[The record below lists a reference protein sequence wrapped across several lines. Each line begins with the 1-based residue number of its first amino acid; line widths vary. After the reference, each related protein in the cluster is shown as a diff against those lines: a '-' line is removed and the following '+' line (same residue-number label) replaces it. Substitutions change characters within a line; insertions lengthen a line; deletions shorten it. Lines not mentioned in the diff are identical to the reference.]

1 MVDSILWQ
9 SEASDVTLID
19 IPRSIAAAQGTVQH
33 PCHEL
38 LSSNE
43 PLKVPFRSNE
53 PKSATAKTKLCAGD
67 VEQELQREYA
77 NICVE
82 ALAQVK
88 AKWSG
93 DWCLPRLSVAT
104 GKPAAKRKHDDERP
118 KAHMNATRV
127 SQPLELYK
135 PLLQGPDDDAQSRVL
150 TVTNHGITA
159 SATLVANLNERPIVL
174 PVSTDHVAGADRY
187 CVPPGSSFC
196 LGDCHNARDLRAA
209 LRAQAEQ
216 RDGRKTF
223 DFILLDPPWP
233 NRSVKRTHKT
243 AGSTYNTAANLRDVE
258 DLLLGMDLDMLMA
271 DECLIGVWITN
282 KQAIRA
288 LILDE
293 GGLFDSWGVQ
303 LVEEWIWVKTTVQ
316 GKPVMPIDGLWR
328 KPYEVLL
335 LGRNQKSNCSHN
347 TNGSA
352 EVDIRRRVLMGVPD
366 LHSRKP
372 CLKELVEPLLSSN
385 DSYRALEVFARYL
398 VAGWWSWGN
407 ECIKFNSGECWEEPE
422 AQEQSTD

>member
-9 SEASDVTLID
+9 SEARDVTLID

-174 PVSTDHVAGADRY
+174 P
-187 CVPPGSSFC
+187 
-196 LGDCHNARDLRAA
+196 
-209 LRAQAEQ
+209 AEQ

-233 NRSVKRTHKT
+233 NHSVKRTHKT

-316 GKPVMPIDGLWR
+316 GKPVTPIDGLWR

-347 TNGSA
+347 TSGSA

-385 DSYRALEVFARYL
+385 ESYRALEVFARYL

>member
-174 PVSTDHVAGADRY
+174 P
-187 CVPPGSSFC
+187 
-196 LGDCHNARDLRAA
+196 
-209 LRAQAEQ
+209 AEQ